1 MTYLIQKDVI
11 FMASNYVN
19 SLYRDYE
26 KLEIKNQKINNENK
40 MLKLRLDILESEN
53 QRKDKIISNHEKI
66 VDDIKT
72 KNQTIIDEKDKI
84 IEAQNKK
91 IIELVNQLNLT
102 KHERDMYLSKLNL
115 DGTNAGIPTSQTP
128 INKKKVIPNSRK
140 NTGGKIGG
148 KYNHTKSKLEKFS
161 DEEINENDDVTLDEC
176 PHCHSKDIVELESE
190 ITKDEF
196 DYQIKIIKKR
206 YHFKEYK
213 CSDCN
218 NIVRKNIP
226 VNLKEDNQY
235 GNNVQATALTL
246 TNIGNVPMNKVR
258 KIICGLT
265 MNDIDLSEGYIA
277 KLQKRAAS
285 KLNNFTKDLKFYI
298 THLNLLYWDDT
309 VIMIN
314 KTRGCMRFY
323 GNEDVALYCAHDKKN
338 KKGLD
343 KDSILNM
350 LPSSVVVEHD
360 HNIINYHNDYSF
372 INAECCQHLNR
383 DLEKV
388 KINIPNR
395 TWCIKLK
402 DLFNEYDH
410 KRKELIDKNIDH
422 FSDEE
427 FNEFISK
434 INEYLLLGVDEYLND
449 SKVYYANKE
458 AALLI
463 RLMEY
468 RDNYIYWTL
477 DFDIPFTNN
486 LSERALR
493 GIKSK
498 MKVSGQFQNVNNAE
512 YYAMIRSY
520 IETCYR
526 NGINGHEALV
536 RLMNDN
542 PYTLEEILEIG
553 KQNAEKS
560 K

>member
-11 FMASNYVN
+11 FMASDYTN
-19 SLYRDYE
+19 SLYKDYE
-26 KLEIKNQKINNENK
+26 KVLKKNQELERKY
-40 MLKLRLDILESEN
+40 KLEKLHCDIIESQN
-53 QRKDKIISNHEKI
+53 QRLEKICQKHEKI
-66 VDDIKT
+66 VEDIKI
-72 KNQTIIDEKDKI
+72 KNQSIINEKDKI

-115 DGTNAGIPTSQTP
+115 DGTNSGIPTSQTP

-140 NTGGKIGG
+140 NTGVKIGG
-148 KYNHTKSKLEKFS
+148 QDNHKKNKLNKFK
-161 DEEINENDDVTLDEC
+161 DEEINANEDVTLDEC
-176 PHCHSKDIVELESE
+176 PNCHSKDLVELDSE

-206 YHFKEYK
+206 IHFKEYK
-213 CSDCN
+213 CCECN
-218 NIVRKNIP
+218 SIVREKIS
-226 VNLKEDNQY
+226 VNLKEENQY
-235 GNNVQATALTL
+235 GNNIQATALTL
-246 TNIGNVPMNKVR
+246 ANIGNVPMNKVR

-265 MNDIDLSEGYIA
+265 MNEIDLSEGYIA

-285 KLNNFTKDLKFYI
+285 KLDKFIIDLKFYI
-298 THLNLLYWDDT
+298 THLSLVYWDDT

-323 GNEDVALYCAHDKKN
+323 GNEDVALYCAHSQKN
-338 KKGLD
+338 KAGLD
-343 KDSILNM
+343 KDNILSK
-350 LPSSVVVEHD
+350 LSSSTVVEHD
-360 HNIINYHNDYSF
+360 HNIINYHDEYSF

-395 TWCIKLK
+395 TWCIKMK
-402 DLFNEYDH
+402 ELFNEYDH

-422 FSDEE
+422 FSEDE
-427 FNEFISK
+427 FDYFVSK
-434 INEYLLLGVDEYLND
+434 INEYLLLGVDEYSND
-449 SKVYYANKE
+449 SNVYYADKE
-458 AALLI
+458 ATLLI

-477 DFDIPFTNN
+477 DFNLPFTNN

-498 MKVSGQFQNVNNAE
+498 MKVSGQFQNVTNAE
-512 YYAMIRSY
+512 YYGAIRSY

-526 NGINGHEALV
+526 SGINGHEALI
-536 RLMNDN
+536 RLMNDK

>member
-1 MTYLIQKDVI
+1 
-11 FMASNYVN
+11 MASNYTN
-19 SLYRDYE
+19 SLYKDYE
-26 KLEIKNQKINNENK
+26 KLEIKNQKISKENK
-40 MLKLRLDILESEN
+40 LLKLRLDILESDN
-53 QRKDKIISNHEKI
+53 QRKDRIILNHEKI
-66 VDDIKT
+66 VDDIKV
-72 KNQTIIDEKDKI
+72 KNQTIINEKDKI

-102 KHERDMYLSKLNL
+102 KYERDMYLSKLNI
-115 DGTNAGIPTSQTP
+115 DGTNSGIPTSQTP

-148 KYNHTKSKLEKFS
+148 KYNHQKSKLEKFK
-161 DEEINENDDVTLDEC
+161 DEEINENEDVTLNEC
-176 PHCHSKDIVELESE
+176 PHCHSKDLIELKSE

-206 YHFKEYK
+206 IHFKEYE
-213 CSDCN
+213 CSNCN
-218 NIVRKNIP
+218 SIVRKNIP

-265 MNDIDLSEGYIA
+265 MNEIDLSEGYIA

-285 KLNNFTKDLKFYI
+285 KLEKFIVDLKFYI
-298 THLNLLYWDDT
+298 THLSLIYWDDT

-323 GNEDVALYCAHDKKN
+323 GNEDVSLYCAHSQKN
-338 KKGLD
+338 KAGLD
-343 KDSILNM
+343 KDNILSK
-350 LPSSVVVEHD
+350 LSSSAVVEHD
-360 HNIINYHNDYSF
+360 HNIVNYHDDYSF

-388 KINIPNR
+388 KINIPDR
-395 TWCIKLK
+395 TWCIKMK
-402 DLFNEYDH
+402 ELFNEYDH
-410 KRKELIDKNIDH
+410 KRKELIDKKIDH
-422 FSDEE
+422 FSEEE
-427 FNEFISK
+427 FDEFVSK
-434 INEYLLLGVDEYLND
+434 INEYLLLGVEEYLND
-449 SKVYYANKE
+449 SEVYYADKE
-458 AALLI
+458 ATLLI

-477 DFDIPFTNN
+477 DFNLPFTNN

-498 MKVSGQFQNVNNAE
+498 MKVSGQFQNVTNAE
-512 YYAMIRSY
+512 YYGIIRSY

-526 NGINGHEALV
+526 NNVNGHEALV

>member
-1 MTYLIQKDVI
+1 
-11 FMASNYVN
+11 MAGNYVN

-26 KLEIKNQKINNENK
+26 KLEIKNQKINDENK

-53 QRKDKIISNHEKI
+53 QRKDKIIAKHNYE
-66 VDDIKT
+66 
-72 KNQTIIDEKDKI
+72 IDEKDKI

-102 KHERDMYLSKLNL
+102 KYERDMYLSKLNI
-115 DGTNAGIPTSQTP
+115 DGTNSGIPTSQTP

-140 NTGGKIGG
+140 NTGDKIGG
-148 KYNHTKSKLEKFS
+148 KYNHPKSKLDKFK
-161 DEEINENDDVTLDEC
+161 DEEINENEDVTLDEC
-176 PHCHSKDIVELESE
+176 PHCHSRDLVELNSE

-196 DYQIKIIKKR
+196 DYKIKIIKKR
-206 YHFKEYK
+206 IHFKEYK

-218 NIVRKNIP
+218 SIVRKNIP

-235 GNNVQATALTL
+235 GSNVQATALTL

-265 MNDIDLSEGYIA
+265 MNEIDLSEGYIA
-277 KLQKRAAS
+277 KLQRRAAL
-285 KLNNFTKDLKFYI
+285 KLDKFIDDLKFYI
-298 THLNLLYWDDT
+298 THLNLVYWDDT

-323 GNEDVALYCAHDKKN
+323 GNEDVALYCAHSQKN
-338 KKGLD
+338 KAGLD
-343 KDSILNM
+343 KDNILNM
-350 LPSSVVVEHD
+350 LSSSTVVEHD
-360 HNIINYHNDYSF
+360 HNIMNYDDEYSF

-395 TWCIKLK
+395 TWCVKMK
-402 DLFNEYDH
+402 ELFNEYDH

-422 FSDEE
+422 FTEEE
-427 FNEFISK
+427 FEEFVSK
-434 INEYLLLGVDEYLND
+434 INEYLLLGVEEYLND
-449 SKVYYANKE
+449 SEVFYANKE

-477 DFDIPFTNN
+477 DFNLPFTNN

-498 MKVSGQFQNVNNAE
+498 MKVSGQFQNVTNAE
-512 YYAMIRSY
+512 YYGIIRSY

-526 NGINGHEALV
+526 NNINGHEALV
-536 RLMNDN
+536 RLINGN

-553 KQNAEKS
+553 KHNAEKS